1 MAIYGYAGKI
11 LRADLSS
18 GSASTVSTID
28 YSDRFLGGRGIAAR
42 IYWDEVTP
50 EISAFDAENRL
61 IFISG
66 PLCGV
71 SAIGGSRWEVCGKG
85 PATPARFCYG
95 NLGGRWGAALKFA
108 GYDGIV
114 VEGKSDKPVYLFI
127 HDDTVEF
134 RDASALWGK
143 GAIEAREMLKGE
155 LGSSVRVVSIG
166 PAAENMAVMAT
177 LLAENDASGSG
188 GLGAVMGSKKLK
200 AVVVKSGGEGVKV
213 AQPDRLQKLIGQYRE
228 LKRGFPTDG
237 WEYLSRWSRDPTS
250 EPRLM
255 PGPEMKKE
263 PCYGCLGRCAR
274 KAYVSSDGKKGK
286 FICHAAFFYQ
296 PWVDK
301 HYGGWNDV
309 AFQATKLCDS
319 YGLDAVAIDLMISW
333 LHLCYQAGILTDEST
348 GIPISTIGSAEFI
361 ESLVKKISLREG
373 FGDLLAQGIHRA
385 AEAVGGAAR
394 EQVGLA
400 GHLCE
405 PGYHPY
411 GPRLYITN
419 ALPYAMEPRIPI
431 QQLHEV
437 GLIMAKWSAGT
448 RGLTAI
454 STDVV
459 RGVARKFWGSE
470 LAADFSTYEGK
481 ALAAKKIQD
490 REYAKECLGLC
501 DYLWPIMDSP
511 YSRDPPGDPGLESQI
526 LSAVTGNEIDED
538 ELNTT
543 GERVFNLQRAILVR
557 EGHRGRESDVLPD
570 AWHTVPL
577 KIGFPNTE
585 CLVPGK
591 DGQPVSRKG
600 AVVDRERFEKMKDE
614 YYQVRGWD
622 VASGLQTK
630 AKLQELGLDKIARDL
645 EGRGLLSQA
654 HVKV

>member
-18 GSASTVSTID
+18 GSTSTVSTID

-42 IYWDEVTP
+42 IYWDEVPP
-50 EISAFDAENRL
+50 EVGAFDIENRL
-61 IFISG
+61 IFTSG

-71 SAIGGSRWEVCGKG
+71 PAIGGSRWEVCGKG
-85 PATPARFCYG
+85 PATPARFSYA

-108 GYDGIV
+108 GYDGIIV
-114 VEGKSDKPVYLFI
+114 QGKSERPVYLFL
-127 HDDTVEF
+127 HDDTIEF

-143 GAIEAREMLKGE
+143 GAIEAREMLKDE
-155 LGSSVRVVSIG
+155 LGSSVRVVAIG

-200 AVVVKSGGEGVKV
+200 AVVVKSGGEGVRV
-213 AQPDRLQKLIGQYRE
+213 AQPDRLQELIGQYRE
-228 LKRGFPTDG
+228 LRRCFPTDG

-255 PGPEMKKE
+255 PGSEMKKE

-286 FICHAAFFYQ
+286 FICHSAFFYQ

-301 HYGGWNDV
+301 YYGDWNDV

-348 GIPISTIGSAEFI
+348 GIPISKIGSAEFI

-459 RGVARKFWGSE
+459 RGVAKKFWGSE

-490 REYAKECLGLC
+490 REYAEACLILC
-501 DYLWPIMDSP
+501 NFLWPITDS
-511 YSRDPPGDPGLESQI
+511 SRSADLVGDPTLESRI
-526 LSAVTGNEIDED
+526 AAAVLGNGIDE
-538 ELNTT
+538 EGLYRI

-557 EGHRGRESDVLPD
+557 EGHHGREFDTLPD
-570 AWHTVPL
+570 HFYTLPL
-577 KIGFPNTE
+577 KYDQANAE
-585 CLVPGK
+585 CVVPGK
-591 DGQPVSRKG
+591 GWETVSRKG
-600 AVVDRERFEKMKDE
+600 AVVDRNEFEKMKGE
-614 YYQVRGWD
+614 YYQLRRWD
-622 VASGLQTK
+622 VPTGLQTRE
-630 AKLQELGLDKIARDL
+630 ALEGLGLADVAQDL
-645 EGRGLLSQA
+645 EKRGLLA
-654 HVKV
+654 